1 MRHAILAIAAL
12 GLLAATPAPRV
23 DIREWPVPWEDTRPR
38 DPAVDSTGRVWF
50 VGQTGNYLGWL
61 DPKSG
66 TFGRFDLPRGTA
78 PHNVIVRNGRE
89 LWIAGNG
96 DAFIGRVDASNG
108 AVKRY
113 PMPDA
118 KAGDPH
124 TLAVAPDGSIW
135 FTVQSGGF
143 VGHLDPRSGNV
154 RLTEMPAR
162 GRRPYGIVVDASG
175 KPWFNEFGSNFIG
188 TIDPKTMALR
198 EYPLPTG
205 ARSRRIALS
214 GGGIWYVDYAR
225 GFLGRLD
232 PASGRVEEWQT
243 PAGKSS
249 LPYAMASD
257 ERGRLWLVE
266 TGPQP
271 NRLVG
276 FDPAT
281 RTFFAGAD
289 VPSGGST
296 VRHMIFHPS
305 SREIWFGTDTNTIGR
320 AKVPK

>member
-1 MRHAILAIAAL
+1 MRNALLAAAAL
-12 GLLAATPAPRV
+12 ALLAATPAPKL

-38 DPAVDSTGRVWF
+38 DPAVDATGRVWF

-66 TFGRFDLPRGTA
+66 TLGKFDLPPGTA
-78 PHNVIVRNGRE
+78 PHNVVVRNSRE

-96 DAFIGRVDASNG
+96 DAFIGRVDPSNG

-113 PMPDA
+113 PMPDD

-154 RLTEMPAR
+154 RLVEMPAR
-162 GRRPYGIVVDASG
+162 GRRPYGIVVDGSG

-188 TIDPKTMALR
+188 TIDPKTMTLR
-198 EYPLPTG
+198 EYPLPAG

-225 GFLGRLD
+225 GLLGRLD
-232 PASGRVEEWQT
+232 PATGKVEEWQT

-249 LPYAMASD
+249 LPYAMAVD
-257 ERGRLWLVE
+257 DRGRLWLVE

-276 FDPAT
+276 FDPVT
-281 RTFFAGAD
+281 RKFFTGAN

-296 VRHMIFHPS
+296 VRHMIFHAP
-305 SREIWFGTDTNTIGR
+305 SRELWFGTDTNTIAR
-320 AKVPK
+320 AKVP